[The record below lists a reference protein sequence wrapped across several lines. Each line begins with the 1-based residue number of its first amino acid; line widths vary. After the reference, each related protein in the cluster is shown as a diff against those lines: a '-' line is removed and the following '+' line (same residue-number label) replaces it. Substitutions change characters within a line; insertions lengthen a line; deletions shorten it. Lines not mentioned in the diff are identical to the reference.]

1 MDQVNRCEG
10 LRAVARWMPLRSP
23 RAANPRPDPEAAG
36 GRKDRIEQR
45 TRPPTTGSVE
55 QADHR
60 RALLAGVGSARSVSS
75 LNHPDVGIQIPP
87 DAPLLSGFQMTRSD
101 CCKRIDRALRFAL
114 VASMSAIFPS
124 SAAAAHTQQP
134 EPPRVILLI
143 ADGTGIS
150 HWSAGLLAADSAAIL
165 RFPVVGL
172 VDTRN
177 VEGRITDSGASATAL
192 ATGVLTFN
200 GAIGVNGDS
209 VAVETVLER
218 AEARGM
224 ATGLVATS
232 SLVHATPASFA
243 SHVPDRYL
251 YQEIAAQMAG
261 STIDVLLGGGRQYF
275 DPNRRDDGR
284 DYLTPLGRDRRWA
297 LGADDLSGDQVSGKP
312 GLVGLFADNA
322 MSAADEG
329 RSPSLAEMTKAA
341 LAVLDRD
348 PDGFFLMVE
357 ASQIDWLAHD
367 NESFD
372 RIAAEVLDCDEAMQV
387 ALGYVSGRTGALLV
401 VVADHETGGLAL
413 VDQDGQW
420 KAAYSSGGHTAELV
434 PLFASGTGSERF
446 GGIHSVAE
454 IGRRLAEVVLRV
466 QPVD

>member
-1 MDQVNRCEG
+1 
-10 LRAVARWMPLRSP
+10 
-23 RAANPRPDPEAAG
+23 
-36 GRKDRIEQR
+36 
-45 TRPPTTGSVE
+45 
-55 QADHR
+55 
-60 RALLAGVGSARSVSS
+60 
-75 LNHPDVGIQIPP
+75 
-87 DAPLLSGFQMTRSD
+87 MTRSD
-101 CCKRIDRALRFAL
+101 SCKRIDRALWVAL
-114 VASMSAIFPS
+114 VASMSAIFPAS
-124 SAAAAHTQQP
+124 VAAVHTQQP

-177 VEGRITDSGASATAL
+177 VEGRITDSAASATAF

-200 GAIGVNGDS
+200 GAIGVDRDS
-209 VAVETVLER
+209 VALETVLER

-251 YQEIAAQMAG
+251 YQEIAAQLAG

-275 DPNRRDDGR
+275 DPSRRDDGR

-297 LGADDLSGDQVSGKP
+297 MGVDDLSGTRVSGKP

-341 LAVLDRD
+341 LAVLDLD

-372 RIAAEVLDCDEAMQV
+372 RIVAEVLDCDEAMQV
-387 ALGYVSGRTGALLV
+387 ALDYVSGRTGALVV

-420 KAAYSSGGHTAELV
+420 KAAYSSDGHTAELV

-454 IGRRLAEVVLRV
+454 IGRRLAEVVLQV